1 MMIYVLTEK
10 EYQETCFRIVGILT
24 QIPFLYVQLVLL
36 GFIRQTFLGN
46 VDNLDFHRYVVK
58 LTVWILTYSSW
69 GQITVIQIKYMLA

>member
-36 GFIRQTFLGN
+36 GLIRQTFLGN